1 MRVFYLFLCILSQLG
16 TGNFL
21 PIATTWYE
29 KKKKNNVWK
38 CACIVA
44 TTNTARRDNTQQCL
58 VLKHGP
64 ICCES
69 GGECPALYSIC
80 NNLSQMFRSAYD
92 GDGTKPPEPDCS
104 RHTVY
109 VSNFPV
115 SNSKLLFVLFSST
128 RLQGTGI

>member
-44 TTNTARRDNTQQCL
+44 TTNTARRDIERCL
-58 VLKHGP
+58 ALKHGP
-64 ICCES
+64 IVAKVVASAQLCILYVIISHRCSDLLMTEMEPS
-69 GGECPALYSIC
+69 HRSQIVPDIQYMSVIFRFQIPNYSSYFFPAPDYRVPVYS
-80 NNLSQMFRSAYD
+80 
-92 GDGTKPPEPDCS
+92 
-104 RHTVY
+104 
-109 VSNFPV
+109 
-115 SNSKLLFVLFSST
+115 
-128 RLQGTGI
+128 